1 MADDSHITS
10 QGASVKGGAL
20 LDRWADYDWRNGTHI
35 GDLLPLDRLT
45 IRTVNST
52 YELVVVTPDNAEVA
66 VRGGPFFPSFVRV
79 YLAGSSLGGSF
90 LKMRSIHV
98 GFRLE
103 ISAAVGVILTSP
115 VRSVSVAAA
124 SASGDALM

>member
-1 MADDSHITS
+1 VSRLTS
-10 QGASVKGGAL
+10 DPRASLTSGAAFLATWSA
-20 LDRWADYDWRNGTHI
+20 YDWEGGLHL
-35 GDLLPLDRLT
+35 DACAPLDRILV
-45 IRTVNST
+45 RTANST
-52 YELVVVTPDNAEVA
+52 YHIVIVDPATADVI
-66 VRGGPFFPSFVRV
+66 VRGGAFFPVDTRAR
-79 YLAGSSLGGSF
+79 LAGSSLGGSF

>member
-90 LKMRSIHV
+90 LKLHSIHV
-98 GFRLE
+98 GFRMELVSSRQS
-103 ISAAVGVILTSP
+103 IVTSP
-115 VRSVSVAAA
+115 VQDISLNRP
-124 SASGDALM
+124 DAVM